1 MRERAARFL
10 SRGWVADGSSQ
21 NLGSDIFFSMDES
34 SEVLAAM
41 SKMTSE
47 PVEFRFGLVEEF

>member
-47 PVEFRFGLVEEF
+47 PVEFRFGLV